1 MSKAVFD
8 TRFFIEHYYAKDEAT
23 LQKTK
28 ETIRN
33 TKQRYI
39 STVVI
44 HEVYQL
50 TLQKE
55 GRETAKLK
63 ADLLEKDFKIINVDP
78 KIART
83 SAEIRH
89 KYKISM
95 ADSIIAATALSLK
108 ATCLTD
114 DPHLKNIKEIKTK
127 WIQNRAAAST

>member
-8 TRFFIEHYYAKDEAT
+8 TRFFIEHYYAQDEAT

-28 ETIRN
+28 EELRQT
-33 TKQRYI
+33 TKQKYI
-39 STVVI
+39 STIVI
-44 HEVYQL
+44 HEIYQL

-55 GRETAKLK
+55 GRETAKLRTN
-63 ADLLEKDFKIINVDP
+63 LLEKDFKTINVDP
-78 KIART
+78 KIAKT

-89 KYKISM
+89 KYKTSM
-95 ADSIIAATALSLK
+95 ADSIIAATALALK

-127 WIQNRAAAST
+127 WL